1 MAKLCDDSRFAV
13 AVQVAADAR
22 TFMTLPDSI
31 LLFFAALA
39 AGIQNSI
46 AGGGTFFSFPALIF
60 SGVPPIQAN
69 ATSTIAL
76 WPGLVASAGAYR
88 KKLPTN
94 ARILTSLCL
103 VSTVGGYFGAHL
115 LLHTSQRTFM
125 RLIPFLFLGATLL
138 FAFGKKKGSRSLHA
152 EETGKPSW
160 TALAGV
166 SAVQFAIAVYGGFF
180 GGGIGILMLAFLT
193 FLPLG
198 DIHSTNALKT
208 VLAAMI
214 NLVAVIAFIV
224 ARIVYWPQAVV
235 MLAGA
240 TLGGYAG
247 AHFAQKVNPAHVRTF
262 IVCVGFA
269 MSFYFLYLYH

>member
-1 MAKLCDDSRFAV
+1 
-13 AVQVAADAR
+13 
-22 TFMTLPDSI
+22 MTISDGI

-39 AGIQNSI
+39 AGVQNSI
-46 AGGGTFFSFPALIF
+46 AGGGTFFSFPALLF

-76 WPGLVASAGAYR
+76 WPGILASAGAYR
-88 KKLPTN
+88 KKMPRNT
-94 ARILTSLCL
+94 RILAPLCL
-103 VSTVGGYFGAHL
+103 VSVVGGYFGAHL
-115 LLHTSQRTFM
+115 LLHTPQRTFM

-138 FAFGKKKGSRSLHA
+138 FAFGKREARSSKHA
-152 EETGKPSW
+152 EEAGTASW
-160 TALAGV
+160 EAMAGV
-166 SAVQFAIAVYGGFF
+166 SVIQFVIAVYGGFF

-214 NLVAVIAFIV
+214 NLVAVITFIV

-235 MLAGA
+235 MLVGA
-240 TLGGYAG
+240 ALGGYGG
-247 AHFAQKVNPAHVRTF
+247 AHLAQKVNPAHVRTF
-262 IVCVGFA
+262 IVCVGFV
-269 MSFYFLYLYH
+269 MSFYFFWYYF

>member
-1 MAKLCDDSRFAV
+1 
-13 AVQVAADAR
+13 
-22 TFMTLPDSI
+22 MTISDGI

-60 SGVPPIQAN
+60 AGVPPIQAN

-76 WPGLVASAGAYR
+76 WPGILASAGAYR
-88 KKLPTN
+88 KKMPRN
-94 ARILTSLCL
+94 ARILAPLCL
-103 VSTVGGYFGAHL
+103 VSALGGYFGAHL
-115 LLHTSQRTFM
+115 LLHTPQHTFM
-125 RLIPFLFLGATLL
+125 RLVPFLFLGATLL
-138 FAFGKKKGSRSLHA
+138 FAFGKSGTSRSKHA
-152 EETGKPSW
+152 EGTGNPSW
-160 TALAGV
+160 RAMAGL
-166 SAVQFAIAVYGGFF
+166 SAIQFAIAVYGGFF

-198 DIHSTNALKT
+198 GIHSTNALKT

-240 TLGGYAG
+240 AIGGYGG
-247 AHFAQKVNPAHVRTF
+247 AHFAQKVNPARVRTF
-262 IVCVGFA
+262 IVCVGLL
-269 MSFYFLYLYH
+269 MSFLFFWRYF

>member
-13 AVQVAADAR
+13 AVEIAAAPR

-60 SGVPPIQAN
+60 AGVPPIQAN

-76 WPGLVASAGAYR
+76 WPGLVASTGAYR
-88 KKLPTN
+88 KKMPRN
-94 ARILTSLCL
+94 ARILTTLCL
-103 VSTVGGYFGAHL
+103 VSTVGGYVGAHL
-115 LLHTSQRTFM
+115 LLHTPERTFM

-138 FAFGKKKGSRSLHA
+138 FAFGKRKGSGPAHA
-152 EETGKPSW
+152 EETGRTSW
-160 TALAGV
+160 VALAGV
-166 SAVQFAIAVYGGFF
+166 SVIQFAIAIYGGFF

-193 FLPLG
+193 YLPLG

-214 NLVAVIAFIV
+214 NLVAVVTFIV

-235 MLAGA
+235 MLVGA
-240 TLGGYAG
+240 ALGGYGG
-247 AHFAQKVNPAHVRTF
+247 AHFAQRVNPAHVRKL
-262 IVCVGFA
+262 IVCVGLA
-269 MSFYFLYLYH
+269 MSFYFLYRYH

>member
-1 MAKLCDDSRFAV
+1 
-13 AVQVAADAR
+13 
-22 TFMTLPDSI
+22 MTLSDGI

-39 AGIQNSI
+39 AGVQNSI

-76 WPGLVASAGAYR
+76 WPGLLASTGAYR
-88 KKLPTN
+88 KKLPRN
-94 ARILTSLCL
+94 ARILAPLCL
-103 VSTVGGYFGAHL
+103 VSALGGYLGARL
-115 LLHTSQRTFM
+115 LLHTPQRTFM

-138 FAFGKKKGSRSLHA
+138 FAFGKRK
-152 EETGKPSW
+152 TGDSIHTEG
-160 TALAGV
+160 TARVQWKAMAGV
-166 SAVQFAIAVYGGFF
+166 TVIQFVIAVYGGFF

-214 NLVAVIAFIV
+214 NLVAVITFIV
-224 ARIVYWPQAVV
+224 ARIVYWPQATV
-235 MLAGA
+235 MLVGA
-240 TLGGYAG
+240 AIGGYGG
-247 AHFAQKVNPAHVRTF
+247 AHFAQKLNPAHVRTF
-262 IVCVGFA
+262 IVCVGLV
-269 MSFYFLYLYH
+269 MSIYFLWRYF

>member
-1 MAKLCDDSRFAV
+1 
-13 AVQVAADAR
+13 
-22 TFMTLPDSI
+22 MTISDGI

-39 AGIQNSI
+39 AGVQNAI

-60 SGVPPIQAN
+60 AGVPPIQAN

-76 WPGLVASAGAYR
+76 WPGILASAGAYR
-88 KKLPTN
+88 KKMPRN
-94 ARILTSLCL
+94 ARILGPLCL
-103 VSTVGGYFGAHL
+103 VSVLGGYFGAHL
-115 LLHTSQRTFM
+115 LLHTPQRTFM

-138 FAFGKKKGSRSLHA
+138 FAFGKKGKRGSKHADRTSLV
-152 EETGKPSW
+152 SW
-160 TALAGV
+160 KAMAGV
-166 SAVQFAIAVYGGFF
+166 SLIQFAIAVYGGFF

-198 DIHSTNALKT
+198 DIHSTNAVKT

-214 NLVAVIAFIV
+214 NLVAVVTFIV

-240 TLGGYAG
+240 ALGGYGG

-262 IVCVGFA
+262 IVCVGLA
-269 MSFYFLYLYH
+269 MSFYFLWRYF

>member
-1 MAKLCDDSRFAV
+1 
-13 AVQVAADAR
+13 
-22 TFMTLPDSI
+22 MTLSDGI

-39 AGIQNSI
+39 AGVQNSI

-76 WPGLVASAGAYR
+76 WPGLLASTGAYR
-88 KKLPTN
+88 KKMPRN
-94 ARILTSLCL
+94 ARILAPLCV
-103 VSTVGGYFGAHL
+103 VSALGGYLGARL
-115 LLHTSQRTFM
+115 LLHTPQRTFM

-138 FAFGKKKGSRSLHA
+138 FAFGKRK
-152 EETGKPSW
+152 TGDSIHPDG
-160 TALAGV
+160 TARVPWKAMAGV
-166 SAVQFAIAVYGGFF
+166 TVIQFVIAVYGGFF

-214 NLVAVIAFIV
+214 NLVAVITFIV

-235 MLAGA
+235 MLVGA
-240 TLGGYAG
+240 AIGGYGG
-247 AHFAQKVNPAHVRTF
+247 AHIAQKLNPAHVRTF
-262 IVCVGFA
+262 IVCVGLA
-269 MSFYFLYLYH
+269 MSIYFLWRYF